1 MLAKE
6 AIFQLDMAMDVRI
19 LSVDERW
26 LKADLKKKLLEQK
39 SRITRINEGDTNT
52 AFFHSQ
58 AAQN

>member
-39 SRITRINEGDTNT
+39 ACITRINEGDANT